1 MILLTGPR
9 QVGKTTLCRQQMAGL
24 DAAQYLNWD
33 IASDRAIRQRDLRQ
47 EKLRSDVQINDEA
60 QWLAGLNA

>member
-1 MILLTGPR
+1 MILLASPR

-33 IASDRAIRQRDLRQ
+33 IAADRAIRQRDLRQ
-47 EKLRSDVQINDEA
+47 EKFRSACTDQ
-60 QWLAGLNA
+60 